1 MHEMSEIKQPIY
13 VSIEIVRIAAAAAA
27 AVHSIYVVTEGI
39 RFSSGQKIGEG
50 EQQQYTVLYV
60 DSNVE

>member
-1 MHEMSEIKQPIY
+1 MSEIKQPID
-13 VSIEIVRIAAAAAA
+13 VSIEIVRFAAAAAA

-50 EQQQYTVLYV
+50 EQQQYTV
-60 DSNVE
+60 